1 MRILF
6 VHGTGVRR
14 ERFDTLFKQVREALH
29 KHFPGADIPPC
40 YWGDTHGATLS
51 AGGKSIP
58 GHHQTRG
65 APGGTTPPDQETAE
79 WHLLLADPLCEMRVL
94 AELSEDA
101 GGYGAPGVRV
111 AGREV
116 ADRLVGL
123 PSEMPD
129 TDALAALLRA
139 TGLSEY
145 YSAALAAVAESSE
158 FTKACARAEDS
169 ESSGEVTA
177 AAARAVV
184 AWLLAA
190 AGESALCTGSERD
203 TLVNML
209 TERLGG
215 TARGPL
221 GKIGAVLGT
230 LALRV
235 TTQPALNHWRGQI
248 TTGATPAVGDI
259 LRYQARGGPLRD
271 YVRQAIAATPGPTV
285 VIGHSLGGIA
295 LVDVLALAAAEQK
308 PMPGLKLLVTVGSQ
322 APFLHE
328 LGALTG
334 LEPGDGLPKGFPT
347 WLNIYDRQDLL
358 AYQAQ
363 PIFPAGADVTDFEVS
378 SRQPFPVCH
387 SAYWKL
393 DSVYDRIAGAVEGSG

>member
-29 KHFPGADIPPC
+29 KRFPDADIPPC
-40 YWGDTHGATLS
+40 YWGDTHGASLG

-58 GHHQTRG
+58 GRHQTRG
-65 APGGTTPPDQETAE
+65 APDGATPPDQETAE
-79 WHLLLADPLCEMRVL
+79 WHLLLADPLCELRVL
-94 AELSEDA
+94 AELTSGVEGD
-101 GGYGAPGVRV
+101 GTPGVQV
-111 AGREV
+111 AGRAV
-116 ADRLVGL
+116 ADRLAQL
-123 PSEMPD
+123 PSEMSD

-145 YSAALAAVAESSE
+145 YAAALAAVAESSE
-158 FTKACARAEDS
+158 FKAACARAQDS
-169 ESSGEVTA
+169 DATGEVTA
-177 AAARAVV
+177 AAARALV

-190 AGESALCTGSERD
+190 AGEGALCTGAERD
-203 TLVNML
+203 MLVNML

-221 GKIGAVLGT
+221 DKVGAVLGT

-235 TTQPALNHWRGQI
+235 TTQPALNHWRGRI
-248 TTGATPAVGDI
+248 TTGAAPAVGDI

-271 YVRQAIAATPGPTV
+271 YVRQTIEAAPGPTV

-308 PMPGLKLLVTVGSQ
+308 PLPGLKLLVTVGSQ

-328 LGALTG
+328 LGALTS
-334 LEPGDGLPKGFPT
+334 LEPGDGLPRGFPT

-363 PIFPAGADVTDFEVS
+363 PIFPAGAGVTDFEVS

-393 DSVYDRIAGAVEGSG
+393 DSVYDRIADAAKGSG

>member
-14 ERFDTLFKQVREALH
+14 ERFDALFKQVSESLQKRWPE
-29 KHFPGADIPPC
+29 ADIPPC
-40 YWGDTHGATLS
+40 YWGDMHGATLG

-58 GHHQTRG
+58 GHDQTRG
-65 APGGTTPPDQETAE
+65 APGGATPSDQETAE

-94 AELSEDA
+94 AEVGSGVEE
-101 GGYGAPGVRV
+101 YGTPGVRA
-111 AGREV
+111 AGRAV
-116 ADRLVGL
+116 ADRLAEL
-123 PSEMPD
+123 PPEMPD

-139 TGLSEY
+139 TGLSEH
-145 YSAALAAVAESSE
+145 YSAALSAVAESDE
-158 FTKACARAEDS
+158 FAKACANAGDS
-169 ESSGEVTA
+169 DASGEVTT

-184 AWLLAA
+184 ACLLAA

-203 TLVNML
+203 ALVNML

-235 TTQPALNHWRGQI
+235 TTQPALNHWRGRI

-271 YVRQAIAATPGPTV
+271 YVRQTIAAEPGPTV

-295 LVDVLALAAAEQK
+295 LVDVLALAAAEQT
-308 PMPGLKLLVTVGSQ
+308 PLPGLKLLVTVGSQ

-328 LGALTG
+328 LGALTS
-334 LEPGDGLPKGFPT
+334 LAPGDGLPTGFPT

-363 PIFPAGADVTDFEVS
+363 PIFPADARVTDYEVS

-393 DSVYDRIAGAVEGSG
+393 DPVYDRIAAAAEGSG